1 MGSIGKTRWKLLSMG
16 LACTLVG
23 AAIGGGAAFAYQGH
37 MENALGDLY
46 AAQNQLNAAM
56 DNKGGHR
63 DAALNLIAQAIAEV
77 KSGIA
82 YAAQ

>member
-1 MGSIGKTRWKLLSMG
+1 MGSIRKTRWKLLSIG
-16 LACTLVG
+16 IACTLAG
-23 AAIGGGAAFAYQGH
+23 AAIGGGTAMAYQGH

-46 AAQNQLNAAM
+46 AAQTQLNAAV

-63 DAALNLIAQAIAEV
+63 DAALNLIAQAIGEV